1 MSITM
6 LEEDG
11 RHTQRFASCLLQAYC
26 GFRSGKQGPREVVQ
40 RGAEVR
46 SLAGSC
52 AQPGILC
59 TGTVQ
64 KGDHQGHEETPWC
77 HF

>member
-1 MSITM
+1 M

-40 RGAEVR
+40 RGSRGEE
-46 SLAGSC
+46 
-52 AQPGILC
+52 PGWELC
-59 TGTVQ
+59 TARDSVH
-64 KGDHQGHEETPWC
+64 GDSPKR
-77 HF
+77 